1 MTLVSYSLISFL
13 RTFLISEFYCE
24 GVFLIDHVFQADN
37 DGAHGHCFYYRLES
51 SRHHWK
57 RLLTSDTFLS

>member
-51 SRHHWK
+51 SRHH
-57 RLLTSDTFLS
+57 